1 MYCNTMIDEWVSRGY
16 KNNMQKLPHCKNPR
30 PPWWWGWDPV
40 MMSHRASLN
49 RKMPDYYSFDVG
61 EYEHHGYV
69 WPTKVPLELR
79 LKKDPPLEL
88 ICASHSAPHG
98 KRGVPATTLG

>member
-1 MYCNTMIDEWVSRGY
+1 
-16 KNNMQKLPHCKNPR
+16 
-30 PPWWWGWDPV
+30 
-40 MMSHRASLN
+40 
-49 RKMPDYYSFDVG
+49 MPDYYSFDVG

>member
-1 MYCNTMIDEWVSRGY
+1 
-16 KNNMQKLPHCKNPR
+16 
-30 PPWWWGWDPV
+30 

-88 ICASHSAPHG
+88 ITAQH
-98 KRGVPATTLG
+98 K